1 VLGLSPTKRRNCVL
15 NEPRLENPTAKH
27 TSVTDRSPAR
37 SNAMARSMRRLMRY
51 WCGVSP
57 NADLKLRLK

>member
-1 VLGLSPTKRRNCVL
+1 ML
-15 NEPRLENPTAKH
+15 NEPGLENPTAKH

-37 SNAMARSMRRLMRY
+37 SNAMACSMQRLMRY

-57 NADLKLRLK
+57 NADVKLRLT